1 MLKPKWR
8 DEYMGKIIG
17 IDLGTTNS
25 VVSYMGKNGAEL
37 ALSAQGERIMP
48 SLVAFTK
55 DDKILVGNPAK
66 SQMILNTNTVHS
78 VKRLMGKRFSE
89 VEPYLHQFNYEIVE
103 DDDDKL
109 KIKIDKVLYSAEEI
123 SAMIIMELKRSAE
136 NHLNDTIDGAIITV
150 PAYFNDSQRQST
162 KDAGEI
168 AGLKVKRIINEP
180 TAASLAFST
189 KITGEKKILVYD
201 FGGGTIDVSI
211 LEIQDEVIKVLAT
224 AGDINI
230 GGDDFD
236 IMLTGMFLKE
246 IEKETGID
254 LTNDKIA
261 IQRLRDE
268 AEKGKKML
276 SNEASYEINLPF
288 LAETDENPVNFQR
301 ILEKSEFE
309 NLIREKVEK
318 TIEIC
323 VKALEAAGINP
334 DELDDILLVGGTTRI
349 PFVQK
354 RLNEF
359 FKKAPNKKANPD
371 EIVAMGAAIQGA
383 ITSGE
388 SRDILLIDVIA
399 MSLGVKTHGGVFTKL
414 VKANT
419 TIPTSKG
426 MVFSTAE
433 NDQAEVEIDVYQGES
448 KKVEE
453 NKLLGKFILSGI
465 KPLPAGEPRIEVSF
479 NIDINGILLVSAID
493 LSTKNS
499 KEIRVLHSGL
509 LQNTEIED
517 LKEKYSEVESFEEEM
532 ADVKVL
538 KEDIMLVSYYLE
550 VSAKNM
556 DLPEDIRNEC
566 NIVREKILKDVET
579 DDSEKLQ
586 RLKRESLMFQEDI
599 KVIIE
604 MDSKQKT
611 ESGNEKKVEIKE
623 KKDDT
628 NPFLRVPEDLVK

>member
-1 MLKPKWR
+1 
-8 DEYMGKIIG
+8 MGKIIG

-25 VVSYMGKNGAEL
+25 VVSYMGENGAEL
-37 ALSAQGERIMP
+37 VLSSQGERIMP

-66 SQMILNTNTVHS
+66 SQMVLNTNTVHS

-89 VEPYLHQFNYEIVE
+89 VQPYLYQFNYEIIE
-103 DDDDKL
+103 DSDDRL
-109 KIKIDKVLYSAEEI
+109 KIKIDNVLYSAEEI
-123 SAMIIMELKRSAE
+123 SAMIIMELKRAAE
-136 NHLNDTIDGAIITV
+136 KHLDDTIDGAIITV

-162 KDAGEI
+162 RDAGEI

-180 TAASLAFST
+180 TAASLSFST
-189 KITGEKKILVYD
+189 KLRGEKKILVYD

-211 LEIQDEVIKVLAT
+211 LDIQDEIIKVLAT

-236 IMLTGMFLKE
+236 IMLTEVFLKE
-246 IEKETGID
+246 IEKDSGID

-268 AEKGKKML
+268 AEKGKKL
-276 SNEASYEINLPF
+276 VSTEPSYEINLPF
-288 LAETDENPVNFQR
+288 LAESENGPVNFQR
-301 ILEKSEFE
+301 VLEKSEFE
-309 NLIREKVEK
+309 DLIKEKVEM
-318 TIEIC
+318 TIDIC
-323 VKALEAAGINP
+323 TRALEASGLTP
-334 DELDDILLVGGTTRI
+334 EDLDDILLVGGTTRI
-349 PFVQK
+349 PLVQK
-354 RLNEF
+354 RLKEY
-359 FKKAPNKKANPD
+359 FKKSPSKKGNPD

-383 ITSGE
+383 ITTGE
-388 SRDILLIDVIA
+388 SRDILLVDVIA

-414 VKANT
+414 VKSNT
-419 TIPTSKG
+419 TIPVSKS

-448 KKVEE
+448 KKVEN

-465 KPLPAGEPRIEVSF
+465 KPMPAGEPRIEVSF

-499 KEIRVLHSGL
+499 KEIKVLHSGL
-509 LQNTEIED
+509 LENTEIED
-517 LKEKYSEVESFEEEM
+517 LKEKYSEAESFEEEM
-532 ADVKVL
+532 ADVNVL

-550 VSAKNM
+550 VSSKNR
-556 DLPEDIRNEC
+556 DLSEEIRNEC
-566 NIVREKILKDVET
+566 ITVREKILKDIET
-579 DDSEKLQ
+579 DDYEKLQ
-586 RLKRESLMFQEDI
+586 KLKRESLMFQEDI

-604 MDSKQKT
+604 EDSKQTGKP
-611 ESGNEKKVEIKE
+611 EKETKGDRKV

-628 NPFLRVPEDLVK
+628 NPFLKVPKDLVE

>member
-1 MLKPKWR
+1 
-8 DEYMGKIIG
+8 MGKIIG

-25 VVSYMGKNGAEL
+25 VVSYMGENGAEL
-37 ALSAQGERIMP
+37 VLSAQGERIMP
-48 SLVAFTK
+48 SLVAFTT

-66 SQMILNTNTVHS
+66 SQMVLNTNTVHS
-78 VKRLMGKRFSE
+78 VKRLMGKRYSE
-89 VEPYLHQFNYEIVE
+89 VEPYLYQFNYEIVE
-103 DDDDKL
+103 ADDDML
-109 KIKIDKVLYSAEEI
+109 KIKIDNVLYSAEEI
-123 SAMIIMELKRSAE
+123 SAMIIMELKRAAE
-136 NHLNDTIDGAIITV
+136 KQLNDTIDSAIVTV

-162 KDAGEI
+162 RDSGEI

-189 KITGEKKILVYD
+189 KLRGEKKILVYD

-211 LEIQDEVIKVLAT
+211 LDIQDEVIKVLAT

-236 IMLTGMFLKE
+236 IMLTEVFIKE
-246 IEKETGID
+246 IEKDYGID
-254 LTNDKIA
+254 LTTDKIA

-268 AEKGKKML
+268 AEKGKKMV
-276 SNEASYEINLPF
+276 STESSYEINLPF
-288 LAETDENPVNFQR
+288 LAESDKGPVNFQR

-309 NLIREKVEK
+309 DLIKEKVEM
-318 TIEIC
+318 TIDIC
-323 VKALEAAGINP
+323 TRALEASGLTP
-334 DELDDILLVGGTTRI
+334 DDLDDILLVGGSTRI
-349 PFVQK
+349 PLVQN

-359 FKKAPNKKANPD
+359 FKKSPSKKGNPD

-383 ITSGE
+383 ITVGE
-388 SRDILLIDVIA
+388 SRDILLVDVIA
-399 MSLGVKTHGGVFTKL
+399 MSLGVKTHGGIFTKL

-419 TIPTSKG
+419 TIPVSKS

-433 NDQAEVEIDVYQGES
+433 DDQAEVEIDVYQGES
-448 KKVEE
+448 KKVEN
-453 NKLLGKFILSGI
+453 NKLLGKFILSGV

-499 KEIRVLHSGL
+499 KEIKVLHSGL
-509 LQNTEIED
+509 LDNTEIED
-517 LKEKYSEVESFEEEM
+517 LKEKYSEAESFEEEM
-532 ADVKVL
+532 ADVNVL

-550 VSAKNM
+550 VSAKNK
-556 DLPEDIRNEC
+556 DLSEEIRNDC
-566 NIVREKILKDVET
+566 NAVREKILKEIET

-586 RLKRESLMFQEDI
+586 KLKRESLMFQEDI

-604 MDSKQKT
+604 DDSKHKG
-611 ESGNEKKVEIKE
+611 EPVKEIKGDKNP

-628 NPFLRVPEDLVK
+628 NPFLKVPKDLVE